1 MKLSC
6 LTSTFVV
13 KRLINV
19 IRHVDDWK
27 GAVFLTT
34 VHELYIAVMWV
45 FSTVQ
50 YKFAVYENQSLSDM
64 LKMFSHI
71 CENYEEIM
79 RESSRNIKD

>member
-1 MKLSC
+1 MMLSR

-27 GAVFLTT
+27 GAVLLTT

-50 YKFAVYENQSLSDM
+50 YKFAVYENRSISDM
-64 LKMFSHI
+64 TKKFYHI
-71 CENYEEIM
+71 QNM
-79 RESSRNIKD
+79 RRL